1 MLFYEILGAV
11 ALGLGAAGF
20 AMALRGLSRGR
31 LPRWIITVAA
41 GIGMLG
47 YSVYLDYTWGAR
59 QLSELPAGL
68 TVVREIETARWWK
81 PWTLVRPQLTRI
93 AAVDAAGVLRN
104 PKAPDLALT
113 QLYTFDRHS
122 PIGRA
127 PVLIDCVNGMMA
139 EAGDGLDFN
148 DDGVPLAARW
158 DAMEAG
164 DPIRAALCAPGQDAN
179 G

>member
-59 QLSELPAGL
+59 QIEELPRGL
-68 TVVREIETARWWK
+68 TVVREVESARWWK

-104 PKAPDLALT
+104 PAAPDLALT
-113 QLYTFDRHS
+113 QLYVFDRHS
-122 PIGRA
+122 PVGRA
-127 PVLIDCVNGMMA
+127 PVLIDCARGMMA
-139 EAGDGLDFN
+139 EAGDGLDFG
-148 DDGVPLAARW
+148 DDGVPQAARW
-158 DAMEAG
+158 DEMDPE
-164 DPIRAALCAPGQDAN
+164 DPIRAALCAARQGAN